1 MSAHGTEDV
10 SGLRAQVVQCLG
22 KARIALNGQ
31 VVVFQGLRREEIDS
45 QLQNDTHKIIYIYI
59 YTTRIHNS
67 MYLAIQQHRRLKMGY
82 QNEMINLPQP
92 ASSDVKTRC

>member
-59 YTTRIHNS
+59 HHKNS
-67 MYLAIQQHRRLKMGY
+67 QFNVSRNTATPAP
-82 QNEMINLPQP
+82 QNGV
-92 ASSDVKTRC
+92 SK